1 MTNKI
6 MVTVMVVMVMMMMMM
21 IKQIHGDHNDD
32 VASVDDNQT
41 NIGYV
46 D

>member
-1 MTNKI
+1 MNKF
-6 MVTVMVVMVMMMMMM
+6 MLTVMVMMVMMVMMM

-41 NIGYV
+41 NIGY
-46 D
+46 DD